1 MSVTILKARDLVKTY
16 NTNGTQVEALCGV
29 RLDLKQ
35 GELVAVMGPSGCGKS
50 TLLHLLGG
58 LDTPTGGEIHLH
70 GERLDSL
77 SESKRAVMR
86 RKQIGFVFQAYNLI
100 GNLDVADNIELP
112 ALVAG
117 FTARQARKQRENL
130 LADLGLSDK
139 RRQVPAQLSGGQKQR
154 VALARALI
162 NQPSILLADE
172 PTGNLDSKTA
182 FEVLKLLQTTH
193 QAGQTILM
201 VTHDPNVA
209 SIAQRVIFMK
219 DGQISGESIL
229 QKHHDPKALLNEM
242 LELEVGS

>member
-1 MSVTILKARDLVKTY
+1 MSETILEARDLVKFY
-16 NTNGTQVEALCGV
+16 NTNGTQVEALRGV
-29 RLDLKQ
+29 NLNLKQ

-58 LDTPTGGEIHLH
+58 LDTPTSGEIYLQ
-70 GERLDSL
+70 GERLDLL
-77 SESKRAVMR
+77 SESRRAVIR
-86 RKQIGFVFQAYNLI
+86 RRQIGFVFQAFNLI
-100 GNLDVADNIELP
+100 GNLNIADNIELP

-117 FTARQARKQRENL
+117 SSARQARDRRENL
-130 LADLGLSDK
+130 LADLGIREKD
-139 RRQVPAQLSGGQKQR
+139 RQAPTQLSGGEKQR

-182 FEVLKLLQTTH
+182 FEVLKLLQRTH
-193 QAGQTILM
+193 QAGQSLLL

-229 QKHHDPKALLNEM
+229 QKHQDPKALLTEM

>member
-1 MSVTILKARDLVKTY
+1 MSETILEARELVKIY
-16 NTNGTQVEALCGV
+16 NTNGTQVEALRGV
-29 RLDLKQ
+29 NLCLKQ

-58 LDTPTGGEIHLH
+58 LDTPTSGEIHLQ
-70 GERLDSL
+70 GKRLDLL
-77 SESKRAVMR
+77 SESKRAVIR
-86 RKQIGFVFQAYNLI
+86 RRQIGFVFQAFNLI
-100 GNLDVADNIELP
+100 GNLNVADNIELP

-117 FTARQARKQRENL
+117 SSAHQARDRRESL
-130 LADLGLSDK
+130 LAELGLSE
-139 RRQVPAQLSGGQKQR
+139 RGRQAPAQLSGGQKQR

-172 PTGNLDSKTA
+172 PTGNLDSNTA
-182 FEVLKLLQTTH
+182 FEVLKLLQKTY
-193 QAGQTILM
+193 QSGQTILL

-209 SIAQRVIFMK
+209 SIAHRVVFMK

-229 QKHHDPKALLNEM
+229 EKQHDPKALLTEM

>member
-1 MSVTILKARDLVKTY
+1 MSEPILEARDLVKTY
-16 NTNGTQVEALCGV
+16 NTNGTQVEALRGV
-29 RLDLKQ
+29 NLNLKQ

-58 LDTPTGGEIHLH
+58 LDTPTSGEIYLQS
-70 GERLDSL
+70 ERLDLL
-77 SESKRAVMR
+77 SESKRAVIR
-86 RKQIGFVFQAYNLI
+86 RRQIGFVFQAFNLI
-100 GNLDVADNIELP
+100 GNLNVADNIELP

-117 FTARQARKQRENL
+117 SSARQARDRRESL
-130 LADLGLSDK
+130 LADLGISEK
-139 RRQVPAQLSGGQKQR
+139 GRQAPTQLSGGQKQR

-182 FEVLKLLQTTH
+182 FEVLKILQRTH
-193 QAGQTILM
+193 QSGQTLLL

-229 QKHHDPKALLNEM
+229 QKHHDPKALLTEM